1 MWATRHSI
9 VDWVQSKTQTLL
21 ATLET
26 RNQPHGE
33 GGGREEGVLCTFLK
47 SNICSRQLDVQKA
60 QFSLAQFYS
69 LDAGLRMDG
78 LPVLDLWD
86 ILIEILRSTNNTVQ
100 PNHNGIKGTCARPN
114 SKTKTQLTKE
124 DKKVDQLSD
133 VDYVPTNTHSSQG
146 ESQLYILE
154 DNEAAINVIFKGRS
168 PTMRQVS
175 RTHKV
180 ALDWLFDRI
189 ESKHKIQIKYVDTK
203 DQLADI
209 PTKGS
214 FTRDEWNHLLRL
226 LNIMNFSIVSCSH
239 FFLLNRKQSAM
250 SKRGQEGIFRRIFG
264 DGEVERPLNLVMA
277 KPRPMNLVSHNLL
290 STRKNSLEELND
302 SNNPAN
308 SKAEQGGVST
318 SVWKQ
323 IQDTRQNPAEHSQA
337 RQQEDTQNADT

>member
-1 MWATRHSI
+1 MSC
-9 VDWVQSKTQTLL
+9 
-21 ATLET
+21 
-26 RNQPHGE
+26 
-33 GGGREEGVLCTFLK
+33 VLFRSRTFVPVSWMCK
-47 SNICSRQLDVQKA
+47 KA

-78 LPVLDLWD
+78 LLVLDLWD

-168 PTMRQVS
+168 PTMRHVS

-189 ESKHKIQIKYVDTK
+189 KFNKHKIQIKYVDTK
-203 DQLADI
+203 NQLADI

-226 LNIMNFSIVSCSH
+226 LNIMNFSMFSCSH
-239 FFLLNRKQSAM
+239 FFLSNRKQSAM
-250 SKRGQEGIFRRIFG
+250 SKRGQEGIFRRRFG
-264 DGEVERPLNLVMA
+264 DGEVETFEFGDGEAETYEFGVAQPLEYEE
-277 KPRPMNLVSHNLL
+277 
-290 STRKNSLEELND
+290 NSLEDLND

-308 SKAEQGGVST
+308 AKAEQGGVST

-323 IQDTRQNPAEHSQA
+323 IRDTRQNPAEHSQA
-337 RQQEDTQNADT
+337 RQQEDTQNADTDSTSVWKQMRGV